1 MFGEIKE
8 MTWLSRIPLL
18 REMKKHIGDC
28 FLNKHIDFKYPGS
41 VEDFDDLLEYFQ
53 RKRAE
58 SNENYLGENTK
69 LDRLIVMD
77 NVSSLADRSETFADS
92 LTVSRKFPYNLSNKT
107 ELANDTSTNQ
117 DI

>member
-8 MTWLSRIPLL
+8 ITWLSRIPLL
-18 REMKKHIGDC
+18 REMKKHNGD
-28 FLNKHIDFKYPGS
+28 FFVNEHIDFKYPGS

-69 LDRLIVMD
+69 LDRLIVID
-77 NVSSLADRSETFADS
+77 NISSLADRSETFADS
-92 LTVSRKFPYNLSNKT
+92 LTVSQKFPYN
-107 ELANDTSTNQ
+107 
-117 DI
+117 